1 LKTIGITL
9 SDLGET
15 KGLFLGEV
23 GAQLL
28 LDLTNLSK
36 IELEER
42 MPTLDQVKLLADFY
56 KHQKNEVI
64 IASLSDKLFNEV
76 KKRRLDIKGNV

>member
-1 LKTIGITL
+1 
-9 SDLGET
+9 
-15 KGLFLGEV
+15 
-23 GAQLL
+23 
-28 LDLTNLSK
+28 
-36 IELEER
+36 

-76 KKRRLDIKGNV
+76 QKRRLGIKGNV